1 MYKLIQFKNIK
12 SKFVTHLICLSL
24 IFSLFNNITFADTI
38 DDFLRIKMRE
48 NNIPGLQVAVV
59 KNKKIVKLA
68 SYGLSNLQDE
78 VKVDDTTLFNLASI
92 TKAFTSVAVMQL
104 VEQGKLDL
112 SAHISSYLSGLPK
125 SWQKVNLQQLLSHT
139 SGLPDIMNEHFQLI
153 DSSGEEKSW
162 LAVKQKVLYFE
173 PGTAFRY
180 NQTNYLLVG
189 KIIEHVSG
197 KSYAELISQYQLNT
211 KNLSLT
217 NSAGFAHFQSVNL
230 HQARNYRLNK
240 QQKMTNVLTYFPSI
254 IRAGAGMSANALELA
269 YWTIQLQSGVY
280 FEKNNSLDILW
291 KASTL
296 SSDTWAKEN
305 PSMHPYALG
314 WYVVERQ
321 KGLKIVTAGGGQSA
335 IAVYPNDDLSVVI
348 LTNLAGA
355 KPENLMD
362 EVAEFYIEDFGLSD
376 NVKAFKQELEQQGYN
391 SALSIAQK
399 IQQEQKF
406 KFAANELN
414 HFGNLLVKHLNK
426 KNANQIFSVNNHLY
440 SNVIL
445 KSHILN
451 SYEGTYELADFSIHV
466 TREADALFITAT
478 EEERLPIFS
487 KTDTEFFLKAVDA
500 TISFIKDE
508 TGIVSG
514 LLLGINGENLS
525 GKKIKEV

>member
-1 MYKLIQFKNIK
+1 MIQYKNIK
-12 SKFVTHLICLSL
+12 SNFFTHSICFFLS
-24 IFSLFNNITFADTI
+24 FSLFNNIAFADII
-38 DDFLRIKMRE
+38 DDFLLFKME
-48 NNIPGLQVAVV
+48 GNNIPGLQIAVV

-68 SYGLSNLQDE
+68 SYGLSNIQDE
-78 VKVDDTTLFNLASI
+78 VKVDDTTLFNIASI

-125 SWQKVNLQQLLSHT
+125 SWQKVTLKQLLSHT
-139 SGLPDIMNEHFQLI
+139 SGLPDIMNEHFKLI

-162 LAVKQKVLYFE
+162 LAVQKRVLFFE

-189 KIIEHVSG
+189 KIIEQVSG
-197 KSYAELISQYQLNT
+197 KSYAELISAYQLNT

-217 NSAGFAHFQSVNL
+217 NSAGFAHFQNVNS
-230 HQARNYRLNK
+230 HQARDYRFN
-240 QQKMTNVLTYFPSI
+240 QQKELTNVLTYFPSI
-254 IRAGAGMSANALELA
+254 IRAGAGMSTNANELA
-269 YWTIQLQSGVY
+269 YWTIQLQSGVF
-280 FEKNNSLDILW
+280 FEKKSSLDILW
-291 KASTL
+291 KVSSL

-335 IAVYPNDDLSVVI
+335 VAVYPNDDLSVVI

-355 KPENLMD
+355 RPESLMD
-362 EVAEFYIEDFGLSD
+362 EIAEFYIEDFGLTD
-376 NVKAFKQELEQQGYN
+376 NVKVLKQELEQQGYN
-391 SALSIAQK
+391 NALSIAQK
-399 IQQEQKF
+399 IQQEKKF
-406 KFAANELN
+406 KFTANELN

-426 KNANQIFSVNNHLY
+426 KDANQIFSVNNHLY

-451 SYEGTYELADFSIHV
+451 SYEGTYELADFSINV
-466 TREADALFITAT
+466 TREDNALFITAT
-478 EEERLPIFS
+478 GEQRLPIFS
-487 KTDTEFFLKAVDA
+487 KTKTEFFLKAVDA

-508 TGIVSG
+508 AGLVSG

-525 GKKIKEV
+525 GKKITGV